1 MVTFKKHLIKE
12 RIKGMN
18 ETDYG
23 IYCKKCFLKKH
34 KLSKKNIER
43 IVFTPYMEACAC
55 CGKIQKLVDDIKEDG
70 E

>member
-1 MVTFKKHLIKE
+1 MDTLKKHLIE
-12 RIKGMN
+12 RNKIMN

-55 CGKIQKLVDDIKEDG
+55 CGKIQKLVDYIEEDY

>member
-1 MVTFKKHLIKE
+1 
-12 RIKGMN
+12 MN

-43 IVFTPYMEACAC
+43 IVFTTYMEACAC
-55 CGKIQKLVDDIKEDG
+55 CGKIQKLVDYIEEDY

>member
-1 MVTFKKHLIKE
+1 MDTLKKHLIE
-12 RIKGMN
+12 RNKIMN

-23 IYCKKCFLKKH
+23 VYCKKCFLKKH

-55 CGKIQKLVDDIKEDG
+55 CGKIQKLVDYIEEDY